1 MSQVIDFDIPVQR
14 YQGPKKVPMPQKDSL
29 KSVLPLKVL
38 CSSIISARRAEELD
52 VTFLRDV
59 IKNETCPEY
68 NGYNT
73 NVTRD
78 QGVSMQPK
86 TKAVYLPLIDMTPSD
101 PDTMMTALHEAKRL
115 TEERAQKYAIF
126 TSDQQLYKVAVDV
139 KWAYPNEFADVIIRL
154 GGMHMLMS
162 FVGAVGTL
170 MEGTG
175 LAEIIE
181 STFAGV
187 NKMLSGKKF
196 PQNVR
201 AMRLV
206 VEELLRGTM
215 NDDNVTTMDELLSRL
230 EKAASVSKTSKL
242 WVDCFT
248 SLFS

>member
-1 MSQVIDFDIPVQR
+1 MLSRMKPA
-14 YQGPKKVPMPQKDSL
+14 L
-29 KSVLPLKVL
+29 
-38 CSSIISARRAEELD
+38 
-52 VTFLRDV
+52 
-59 IKNETCPEY
+59 
-68 NGYNT
+68 NT
-73 NVTRD
+73 MATTPNVTRD

-101 PDTMMTALHEAKRL
+101 PDTMMTALHKAKRL
-115 TEERAQKYAIF
+115 TEERGQKYAIF
-126 TSDQQLYKVAVDV
+126 TSDQQLYIVAVDV

-170 MEGTG
+170 MGGTG
-175 LAEIIE
+175 LAEIME

-242 WVDCFT
+242 WVDCFIKPVFIMM
-248 SLFS
+248 L